1 MKSFSFS
8 IPGRPRPKGR
18 PRVSARGFVYTDSTT
33 REYEKHVG
41 NSYKEAEGPLFEGS
55 VCVVVKLTTKGA
67 EVTISDIEEKSG
79 LRSDIDNLVKSILD
93 GLNGIAFKDD
103 KQVLILKAYKK

>member
-1 MKSFSFS
+1 VKSFSFS

-18 PRVSARGFVYTDSTT
+18 PRVSARGFVYTDSVT
-33 REYEKHVG
+33 REYEKFVG
-41 NSYKEAEGPLFEGS
+41 NTYKEANGPVFDGS
-55 VCVVVKLTTKGA
+55 VCLVIKLTSDKTD
-67 EVTISDIEEKSG
+67 VTISEIDEHSK

-103 KQVLILKAYKK
+103 KQVLILKAYKN